1 MIKQSVLVLILI
13 SIKLSAT
20 QIFTVDELIEKALRF
35 SPDINIT
42 THRLDAAFAR
52 EDQADA
58 DYLPQVDAFGSAGAQ
73 GVKIKDIDM
82 STDSVLSGKLTAK
95 QLIYDFGK
103 TTGNIESA
111 EYDVNASEAR
121 LQQAVSDK
129 IFQIKEAYY
138 SVLRTKALIDV
149 AEENVKLNE
158 AQLLRAQRYFEAGIR
173 TKVDVTDAEVNLI
186 QAKLGLNSSLYD
198 YKHARVEL
206 EKRIGIVPA
215 HGDYLLYADEIDF
228 ENVYEGLPMIEA
240 SIDELEKHT
249 YLNRYE
255 IRAYKAQINQQYARI
270 GSAKADYYPGIY
282 GEGSYLYQNVDTFSA
297 TQPEQQWQATVNLQW
312 NLFAG
317 FRTDARVQE
326 RRADFLSA
334 SSEYES
340 IRLAAKQRTDDA
352 YLYTLKD
359 LDDVKL
365 NQSLTR
371 AAKMKYEQVEKS
383 YQHGLSDYIELQ
395 QARQGYI
402 DSLGGIV
409 TAYYS
414 YYISL
419 ADLDNAIGR

>member
-1 MIKQSVLVLILI
+1 MIKQSILVLILI

-20 QIFTVDELIEKALRF
+20 QVFTVDELIEKALRY

-42 THRLDAAFAR
+42 TNRLDAAFAR

-58 DYLPQVDAFGSAGAQ
+58 GYLPQIDVFGSTGTQGAKLK
-73 GVKIKDIDM
+73 GNDM
-82 STDSVLSGKLTAK
+82 TTDGVLSGQITAK

-103 TTGNIESA
+103 TTGNMDSA
-111 EYDVNASEAR
+111 EYDVNASEAK

-129 IFQIKEAYY
+129 IFEIKDAYY
-138 SVLRTKALIDV
+138 NVLRTKALIDV

-186 QAKLGLNSSLYD
+186 QAKLGLNSSLYN

-206 EKRIGIVPA
+206 EKRIGIIPA
-215 HGDYLLYADEIDF
+215 HGDYTLYAEEIDF
-228 ENVYEGLPMIEA
+228 EHVYDGLPKTTE
-240 SIDELEKHT
+240 SIDELEKYT

-255 IRAYKAQINQQYARI
+255 IRVYKAQINQRYALI
-270 GSAKADYYPGIY
+270 SSAQADYYPGIY
-282 GEGSYLYQNVDTFSA
+282 AQGSYLYQNVDTFSA
-297 TQPEQQWQATVNLQW
+297 TQPEQQWQATVDLQW
-312 NLFAG
+312 NLFEG

-326 RRADFLSA
+326 TRADFLTA
-334 SSEYES
+334 SSEYET

-352 YLYTLKD
+352 YLYALKD
-359 LDDVKL
+359 HDDVKL

-371 AAKMKYEQVEKS
+371 AAKEKYEQVEKS

-402 DSLGGIV
+402 DSLSGIV
-409 TAYYS
+409 AAYYS

-419 ADLDNAIGR
+419 ANLDNAIGR